1 MQVGGVHAGAGGV
14 VTAPAIM
21 WVHALDMLMDKL
33 RVAGV
38 DFAAVRAVSGAGQQH
53 GSVYWRRGAGDTL
66 ARAQPDRLALYLALL
81 SSCR

>member
-1 MQVGGVHAGAGGV
+1 MVQVGGVHAGAGGV

-66 ARAQPDRLALYLALL
+66 ARAQPDRSAL
-81 SSCR
+81 